1 MKFKAAI
8 ILTYCMALPAT
19 YAQADDA
26 ALTPDVP
33 TRIAS
38 TFGSTFGGALGSTL
52 GSTLGNVLART
63 QDLVLNAMGM
73 MGIPYIWGGSTP
85 EAGFD
90 CSGFV
95 QYVVKQALG
104 IALPRSSFDQVKA
117 GQAVERYDLQPGDLV
132 FFNTMRAPN
141 SHVGIYVGESRF
153 IHAPSRGKT
162 VEIGDINN
170 VYWQQRFTG
179 ARRLPM

>member
-1 MKFKAAI
+1 
-8 ILTYCMALPAT
+8 MALPAG
-19 YAQADDA
+19 YAQADDE
-26 ALTPDVP
+26 ALTPAMP
-33 TRIAS
+33 ARIAS
-38 TFGSTFGGALGSTL
+38 TIGSTF
-52 GSTLGNVLART
+52 GNVLART

-73 MGIPYIWGGSTP
+73 MGIPYVWGGSTP
-85 EAGFD
+85 ESGFD

-104 IALPRSSFDQVKA
+104 IVLPRSSFDQVKA
-117 GQAVERYDLQPGDLV
+117 GQAVDRGELQPGDLV
-132 FFNTMRAPN
+132 FFNTMRAPH

-162 VEIGDINN
+162 VEIVDFNN
-170 VYWQQRFTG
+170 SYWQQRYTG

>member
-1 MKFKAAI
+1 
-8 ILTYCMALPAT
+8 MALPVG
-19 YAQADDA
+19 YVQADDA
-26 ALTPDVP
+26 TLTPDIP
-33 TRIAS
+33 SRIAS
-38 TFGSTFGGALGSTL
+38 TLSSTF
-52 GSTLGNVLART
+52 GNVLART

-73 MGIPYIWGGSTP
+73 MGIPYVWGGSTP
-85 EAGFD
+85 ESGFD

-104 IALPRSSFDQVKA
+104 IVLPRSSFDQVKA
-117 GQAVERYDLQPGDLV
+117 GQAVDRNELQPGDLV

-141 SHVGIYVGESRF
+141 SHVGIYVGENRF

-170 VYWQQRFTG
+170 VYWTHRFTG